1 MLTRV
6 TNFQLRDQSKVFT
19 ATIRIETEWGEAM
32 SSKIRRQ
39 ESGQQ
44 KASLHIK
51 KGDNRKIKGRRMG
64 WRQVMILLITDLK
77 SVATTL
83 CMVPMTPWITTRII
97 WSTTR
102 YTSMSLIVSQVHHKV
117 FHRTQISMLRLILQQ
132 SQVNLPQTTTFNPNL
147 RKIPGIINMRVILML
162 RIMGLQMI
170 LMQKIPWQ
178 LCKPKWSYFQTLVAR
193 TQTFK
198 TSSCKRFAKVIKT
211 LTRYSWSKNMFRR
224 SPHNKKESTPK
235 IW

>member
-6 TNFQLRDQSKVFT
+6 TNFQLRDQSKVFI

-44 KASLHIK
+44 KVSFINW
-51 KGDNRKIKGRRMG
+51 KGDNLKIKSRRIR
-64 WRQVMILLITDLK
+64 WRRIMVMILLIIGLK

-83 CMVPMTPWITTRII
+83 CMDLMTPWITKITLKIRII

-132 SQVNLPQTTTFNPNL
+132 SQV
-147 RKIPGIINMRVILML
+147 
-162 RIMGLQMI
+162 
-170 LMQKIPWQ
+170 
-178 LCKPKWSYFQTLVAR
+178 KWT
-193 TQTFK
+193 
-198 TSSCKRFAKVIKT
+198 
-211 LTRYSWSKNMFRR
+211 
-224 SPHNKKESTPK
+224 
-235 IW
+235 

>member
-1 MLTRV
+1 MVTRV

-44 KASLHIK
+44 KASLHNK
-51 KGDNRKIKGRRMG
+51 KGVIQKIKGRRIRWLRIM
-64 WRQVMILLITDLK
+64 VMILLIIGLK
-77 SVATTL
+77 SVVTTL
-83 CMVPMTPWITTRII
+83 CMGQMTLWITAITLKIRII

-132 SQVNLPQTTTFNPNL
+132 SQV
-147 RKIPGIINMRVILML
+147 
-162 RIMGLQMI
+162 
-170 LMQKIPWQ
+170 
-178 LCKPKWSYFQTLVAR
+178 KWT
-193 TQTFK
+193 
-198 TSSCKRFAKVIKT
+198 
-211 LTRYSWSKNMFRR
+211 
-224 SPHNKKESTPK
+224 
-235 IW
+235 